1 MKIKILASIFILFLI
16 VSYNPAHAQE
26 TTMLRDISEGY
37 VDKLIE
43 VAKANYPRYKS
54 FRSRTEAAKVDVSL
68 ASVSLL
74 DALTLSYVYQPGNTT
89 IIDPENPT
97 SGNRFR
103 GLQAGLFI
111 NLGTIVRMPL
121 NVKKAKAQL
130 RMAQNEQAEYDL
142 TLITEVKKRY
152 FTYIQRVGQLR
163 VITRAMQQAENTL
176 KDVEYRYKKGEET
189 YDTYNKT
196 QIQVTE
202 QAQTKIESEAQVF
215 ISKAELE
222 EIIGDKLENVR

>member
-1 MKIKILASIFILFLI
+1 MKIKILATIFILFVI
-16 VSYNPAHAQE
+16 VNNNRAFAQE
-26 TTMLRDISEGY
+26 SMLRDISEGY
-37 VDKLIE
+37 VEKLIQ
-43 VAKANYPRYKS
+43 VAKTNYPRYKS
-54 FRSRTEAAKVDVSL
+54 FRNRTASAKVDVSL

-97 SGNRFR
+97 SGNRFK
-103 GLQAGLFI
+103 GFQAGLFI

-130 RMAQNEQAEYDL
+130 RMAENDQAEYDL
-142 TLITEVKKRY
+142 TLATEVKKRY
-152 FTYIQRVGQLR
+152 YTYIQRMGQLK
-163 VITRAMQQAENTL
+163 VITRAMQQAENSL

-202 QAQTKIESEAQVF
+202 QTQTKIEAEAQVF
-215 ISKAELE
+215 ITKAGLE
-222 EIIGDKLENVR
+222 EMIGDKLENIR